1 MEKNFQLRDAL
12 THCKSSLIAVAIFS
26 AVANL
31 LMLVPAF
38 FMLNVYDKAVG
49 NNSLS
54 TLWVLSL
61 ITAFLFV
68 MMGSMEVLRSQ
79 VLSAIASK
87 LDQLLTGTFYDYA
100 FSHAVLVGPEKAT
113 TLPLV
118 DINNLRQFLTGTGIT
133 AAFDAPWTPIYLA
146 VLFLFHPLLGW
157 LGVGAALLFFTLT
170 IINQMVSSKPLAAA
184 NEIARVQSDDT
195 QRNIRNAEVATAMGM
210 MPALKARWRE
220 RQDQMLEAQEAGSKT
235 AGSFKGVIK
244 TLRLAIQSAAIAAGA
259 YLVLQQ
265 EISPGMLIAGSILI
279 GRALQPV
286 EIAINSWKGF
296 IDAKQQYDRLTA
308 WLELT
313 PQTEDAMELPLL
325 KGEVVFRQAVIA
337 APGAKRATI
346 NGATFTIPAG
356 STCMVSGPS
365 GAGKSTIVRGL
376 LGLWPAQGGE
386 IRIDGAD
393 AFKYD
398 RAQLGPQLGYLPQDI
413 EILQGTV
420 AENIARF
427 QKIDSDLVIQA
438 ASDAGIHD
446 FILSLSD
453 GYDTVLGQPGGSLS
467 PGQRQRVAL
476 ARALYNRPKLV
487 VLDEPNSNL
496 DEAGEKALAHAVGLL
511 KRHGSTVVIVSH
523 RQSIL
528 PLADNLLII
537 QAGRVADF
545 GAPRE
550 VIQRARGG
558 SVSNEQKRPKPPAVQ
573 TVPISGS

>member
-1 MEKNFQLRDAL
+1 
-12 THCKSSLIAVAIFS
+12 
-26 AVANL
+26 
-31 LMLVPAF
+31 
-38 FMLNVYDKAVG
+38 
-49 NNSLS
+49 
-54 TLWVLSL
+54 
-61 ITAFLFV
+61 
-68 MMGSMEVLRSQ
+68 
-79 VLSAIASK
+79 
-87 LDQLLTGTFYDYA
+87 
-100 FSHAVLVGPEKAT
+100 
-113 TLPLV
+113 
-118 DINNLRQFLTGTGIT
+118 
-133 AAFDAPWTPIYLA
+133 
-146 VLFLFHPLLGW
+146 
-157 LGVGAALLFFTLT
+157 
-170 IINQMVSSKPLAAA
+170 
-184 NEIARVQSDDT
+184 
-195 QRNIRNAEVATAMGM
+195 
-210 MPALKARWRE
+210 
-220 RQDQMLEAQEAGSKT
+220 
-235 AGSFKGVIK
+235 
-244 TLRLAIQSAAIAAGA
+244 
-259 YLVLQQ
+259 
-265 EISPGMLIAGSILI
+265 MLIAGSILI
-279 GRALQPV
+279 GRASPV

-496 DEAGEKALAHAVGLL
+496 TRRGKGARAC
-511 KRHGSTVVIVSH
+511 RW
-523 RQSIL
+523 
-528 PLADNLLII
+528 II
-537 QAGRVADF
+537 K
-545 GAPRE
+545 
-550 VIQRARGG
+550 
-558 SVSNEQKRPKPPAVQ
+558 EQGQP
-573 TVPISGS
+573 